1 MISRVPTPH
10 NDEIDLIAF
19 LRVLWERKYVIVFIT
34 GLFGLASIYIA
45 ITATPIYRADVVVVK
60 VDDANLTGAGSL
72 ASQFGGLGRLVGMN
86 LGQGG
91 VGRGSQVV
99 LESRRLVE
107 EFIKRN
113 DILKELSPKDGDPL
127 TLWRAVEQFRGLM
140 LTIREDE
147 TDGIT
152 TVSINWTDPAIAAH
166 WANQFVALA
175 NELIRTRA
183 REESERNIEYLNKQI
198 EHTKEVELQRVLYNL
213 IETETQTLMLANARA
228 EYAFTV
234 VDPAV
239 APETRTSPRR
249 KLIVLSGVA
258 LGLFFGVVAVFA
270 IKIFRQITTGELP
283 ASE

>member
-19 LRVLWERKYVIVFIT
+19 LRVLWERKYVVVFIT
-34 GLFGLASIYIA
+34 ALFGLAAIVIA
-45 ITATPIYRADVVVVK
+45 ITATPIYRADVVVTK
-60 VDDANLTGAGSL
+60 VSDANLTGAASL

-91 VGRGSQVV
+91 LGREAQAV

-113 DILKELSPKDGDPL
+113 DILKELSPADGDLL
-127 TLWRAVEQFRGLM
+127 TLWRIVEQFRELT
-140 LTIREDE
+140 LTIREDATE
-147 TDGIT
+147 GIT
-152 TVSINWTDPAIAAH
+152 TVSINWIDPAVAAR
-166 WANQFVALA
+166 WANEFVALA

-183 REESERNIEYLNKQI
+183 RKEAERNIEYLNKQI
-198 EHTKEVELQRVLYNL
+198 EQTNVVELQRVMYNL
-213 IETETQTLMLANARA
+213 IETETQTLMLANARI

-239 APETRTSPRR
+239 APEDRTSPRR
-249 KLIVLSGVA
+249 KLIVLSGGA
-258 LGLFFGVVAVFA
+258 LGLFFGVLVAFA
-270 IKIFRQITTGELP
+270 INIFRQITTKELP